1 MHTRTHTLTHFY
13 ASTTFFFLS
22 ILLLWFAHFFCE
34 YVCVKLCVRLFH
46 LTYGT
51 TIFLTFIVH
60 EEYSKKKLGILISS
74 AKYWTPG
81 TINSQTLAHTFLL
94 GSLNLRSI
102 QPDFRFPPDVNFTW
116 PHHTT
121 VSANFPQNHLWRH
134 FASCRVSTQ
143 VSIKQLQLFFLC
155 V

>member
-1 MHTRTHTLTHFY
+1 MVTMELRTNTNAHTHSHTHTLLCVNY
-13 ASTTFFFLS
+13 FFFLS

-34 YVCVKLCVRLFH
+34 YVCVKLCVRLFR

-81 TINSQTLAHTFLL
+81 TINSQTLAHTFFAWLSQL
-94 GSLNLRSI
+94 AQHPTRFSLSTRCQLHLA
-102 QPDFRFPPDVNFTW
+102 PPHYCFGEL
-116 PHHTT
+116 
-121 VSANFPQNHLWRH
+121 SAKPPLETL
-134 FASCRVSTQ
+134 C
-143 VSIKQLQLFFLC
+143 FLPSFHPS
-155 V
+155 VH